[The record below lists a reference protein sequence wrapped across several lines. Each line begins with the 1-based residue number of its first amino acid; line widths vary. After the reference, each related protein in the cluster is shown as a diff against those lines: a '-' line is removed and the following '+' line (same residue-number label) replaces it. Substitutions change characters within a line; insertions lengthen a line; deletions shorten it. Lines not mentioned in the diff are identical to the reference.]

1 MEYTGSRQRKSGPLE
16 PLTPSRGFKSVPD
29 TIKPTTPEPTST
41 FVPPI
46 PLSWDA
52 KLDMPFPP
60 KVITETDAI
69 PGEDDLS
76 SRWVTVAA
84 VDDTD

>member
-1 MEYTGSRQRKSGPLE
+1 MNQTRKKRPDE
-16 PLTPSRGFKSVPD
+16 RPLTPSRGFKSVPD
-29 TIKPTTPEPTST
+29 TPKPTTPEPTST

-52 KLDMPFPP
+52 KLDILFPP
-60 KVITETDAI
+60 KVITEADAI